1 MMSKVQKLTELLMDG
16 KNMQY
21 LAIDLGSSSARIMLA
36 DGNKNL
42 ALTELARFPHSASL
56 DSNGHYRW
64 DIDKLF
70 ASIKEE
76 ICEAIKKYQISSIGI
91 CSWGVDY
98 GVIGEDGKLIDMP
111 YCYRDSRG
119 ELMFKE
125 LHKQISQEELFALSG
140 IYPNSINTIYQLY
153 ADKMQDRYAGKM
165 VKIAMIADLLAFYLT
180 GNIRIERS
188 NASTTG
194 ILNLQGTDW
203 NYQLLNKLGLDSE
216 ILPKLIFDGEQYGE
230 FYGVPVVAV
239 GTHDTASA
247 IYALEGLDSKTAFLA
262 SGSWLLFGKVL
273 DSPVCEKIAFEN
285 RYTNERINGGKVSLL
300 DNINGLFIIQR
311 LVSENNLNYKQIDEN
326 IDSAKVLGEL
336 DVDKLMSQDDMTGD
350 MKKQLGIADC
360 NIYDLVKTT
369 YYSLAKRVVLA
380 VERLEQVTGEKIEK
394 IVMTGGATK
403 AKYFV
408 EMLKNLS
415 KIDIICTKSEGATFG
430 NALRQ
435 SRV

>member
-1 MMSKVQKLTELLMDG
+1 MV

-125 LHKQISQEELFALSG
+125 LHKQISQEKLFALSG

-153 ADKMQDRYAGKM
+153 ADKMQDRYAGKI

-247 IYALEGLDSKTAFLA
+247 IYALEGLDNKTAFLA
-262 SGSWLLFGKVL
+262 SGSWLLF
-273 DSPVCEKIAFEN
+273 
-285 RYTNERINGGKVSLL
+285 
-300 DNINGLFIIQR
+300 
-311 LVSENNLNYKQIDEN
+311 
-326 IDSAKVLGEL
+326 
-336 DVDKLMSQDDMTGD
+336 
-350 MKKQLGIADC
+350 
-360 NIYDLVKTT
+360 
-369 YYSLAKRVVLA
+369 
-380 VERLEQVTGEKIEK
+380 
-394 IVMTGGATK
+394 
-403 AKYFV
+403 
-408 EMLKNLS
+408 
-415 KIDIICTKSEGATFG
+415 
-430 NALRQ
+430 
-435 SRV
+435 